1 MRNFRFAISLFAAVT
16 VSGALGFPFLTE
28 SRADDSNPQTKAAAA
43 SSSQK
48 ETEASGAAKVAPLSS
63 AENAAAVKGTE
74 TKEPWKPEDVIYAES
89 AALQTRIS
97 PDAKWLVWVKSSG
110 DKDKDA
116 RVSNLILSSL
126 TENKEIPL
134 TRGSDLNGQ
143 PQWSPDGQLVA
154 FTSNRARF
162 GAKPETAPVQIWL
175 IDAHG
180 GEPWVLTELAHPP
193 RRIDWIDKDTVIFS
207 AQEDPALY
215 EQEMK
220 KRKDDSEVVDDSEHE
235 PPVRLYKISVKDK
248 KTARLTN
255 NTDWIGNWSVS
266 KDGKYVAAIHEK
278 RLHFTFDQKV
288 PPTTILH
295 NLNDGSE
302 KLIFTE
308 GRVYPRG
315 FEWLPNSSGFY
326 AWAPYSTH
334 PKFLTATVE
343 QLYFYD
349 LSAGKSV
356 QVPLD
361 SENGIGSNLAA
372 TQDGF
377 VVGLAAGSRY
387 ETARYTRTKSG
398 DAWTWKH
405 AALEGEHAKNIQF
418 FEVSQDGKAIAYFYS
433 TASKLPQIYR
443 AQLEGTEVVSP
454 VQVTKLNESL
464 MKNRAFAKT
473 EVIRWKGANEEEV
486 EGILYYPTNYEAGKK
501 YPLITTIHGGPAGH
515 DADAWEDSWAYPNNL
530 LTQRGAFLLKP
541 NYHGSNNYGLKWVES
556 ICCGKYYDLETPD
569 INAGVDYLIAKG
581 LVDPDKV
588 ATLGWSNG
596 SILSTSLIT
605 TYPDRYKVASVG
617 AGDVEWISDWGNVVF
632 GDSFDSYYFGKSPME
647 DPELYIRKSP
657 FFKMDKVKAPV
668 LIFHGTADTNVPP
681 AQSWSFFRALQY
693 YGKTPVKFVV
703 FPGEPHGP
711 RKLTHQMRKVEEEV
725 AWFDKYF
732 FKTAPAANEA
742 VKKGSPLEEATK
754 RKTIKSESGFY
765 GDATISAIGRAT
777 DYFEGM
783 YLPELVQRGD
793 VQIGRFEVTRAQ
805 YSGCQLNAKGERMQ
819 STPSSRKA
827 TSTEPWNDPQA
838 GKGNFPAVRI
848 TLQAAQEYVS
858 CLNKQTRDRWRLPYE
873 DEVKELY
880 EHRDGENT
888 LDYWAGYAPNPE
900 DAAKL
905 REKAKQLGGTAPL
918 LKEVGSFH
926 GQGKDEEEPIY
937 DLGGNVAEWVLTRD
951 GKGKVIG
958 GSADCP
964 ADAKTNCAAAPEYI
978 GFRVARGEA
987 KPVAASDKH

>member
-16 VSGALGFPFLTE
+16 LLGELGFPSLGE
-28 SRADDSNPQTKAAAA
+28 SRAS
-43 SSSQK
+43 
-48 ETEASGAAKVAPLSS
+48 ETEPPAKVAPAKVATLSG
-63 AENAAAVKGTE
+63 AENVAALSGTQD
-74 TKEPWKPEDVIYAES
+74 KEPWKPEDVIYAES
-89 AALQTRIS
+89 AAPQARIS

-126 TENKEIPL
+126 TENNEIPL

-143 PQWSPDGQLVA
+143 PQWSPDGQLIA

-175 IDAHG
+175 INARG

-220 KRKDDSEVVDDSEHE
+220 KKKDDSEVVDDSEHE

-248 KTARLTN
+248 KVARLTN

-266 KDGKYVAAIHEK
+266 KGGKYVAAIHEK
-278 RLHFTFDQKV
+278 SLHYTFDQKI

-308 GRVYPRG
+308 GRIYPRG
-315 FEWLPNSSGFY
+315 FEWVPESSGFY

-349 LSAGKSV
+349 LGPGKSV
-356 QVPLD
+356 PVPLD
-361 SENGIGSNLAA
+361 WQNGLGSDLAA
-372 TQDGF
+372 TRDGF
-377 VVGLAAGSRY
+377 VAGLASGSRY

-398 DAWTWKH
+398 DAWTWKRE
-405 AALEGEHAKNIQF
+405 ALEGEHAKNIQF
-418 FEVSQDGKAIAYFYS
+418 FEVSEDGKTIVYFYS

-443 AQLEGTEVVSP
+443 AQLDGTKIVSP

-464 MKNRAFAKT
+464 VKYRAFAKT
-473 EVIRWKGANEEEV
+473 EVIRWKGANDEEV

-501 YPLITTIHGGPAGH
+501 YPLITAIHGGPAGH

-581 LVDPDKV
+581 FVDPDKV

-617 AGDVEWISDWGNVVF
+617 AGDVEWISDWGNVAF

-693 YGKTPVKFVV
+693 YGKIPVKFVV

-711 RKLTHQMRKVEEEV
+711 RKLTHQMRKVEEEG

-732 FKTAPAANEA
+732 FKTAPPANEA
-742 VKKGSPLEEATK
+742 VKKGSPLENVFRAKNVARSGGQFGSSFTVKSRSLVIPEVIK
-754 RKTIKSESGFY
+754 RDDLE
-765 GDATISAIGRAT
+765 
-777 DYFEGM
+777 
-783 YLPELVQRGD
+783 
-793 VQIGRFEVTRAQ
+793 IGRFEVTRTQFAEFDKSFKFDAGTEDYPANGITVDQ
-805 YSGCQLNAKGERMQ
+805 ANAYAAWL
-819 STPSSRKA
+819 SKA
-827 TSTEPWNDPQA
+827 TGQ
-838 GKGNFPAVRI
+838 
-848 TLQAAQEYVS
+848 
-858 CLNKQTRDRWRLPYE
+858 RWRVPQE
-873 DEVKELY
+873 SEVSALY
-880 EHRDGENT
+880 EKKDGENT
-888 LDYWAGYAPNPE
+888 LDYWAGYSPNP
-900 DAAKL
+900 DDVAQLRKKL
-905 REKAKQLGGTAPL
+905 AELGGKAPL
-918 LKEVGSFH
+918 LKPVGTFAGH
-926 GQGKDEEEPIY
+926 GKEDEEPIY
-937 DLGGNVAEWVLTRD
+937 DVGGNVAEWVLTRD

-958 GSADCP
+958 GSADCA
-964 ADAKTNCAAAPEYI
+964 ADAKANCAAAPDYI
-978 GFRVARGEA
+978 GFRMVRGEA
-987 KPVAASDKH
+987 KPGPASNPK

>member
-1 MRNFRFAISLFAAVT
+1 MRTSTFATRFFAVLT
-16 VSGALGFPFLTE
+16 FSGVLVFPFLNTV
-28 SRADDSNPQTKAAAA
+28 RAGDRKPSAQAGAPNGKDKNAAVSGIDKKAAVG
-43 SSSQK
+43 
-48 ETEASGAAKVAPLSS
+48 GAEK
-63 AENAAAVKGTE
+63 KD
-74 TKEPWKPEDVIYAES
+74 PWRPEDIIYAE
-89 AALQTRIS
+89 AAQPQTRIS
-97 PDAKWLVWVKSSG
+97 PDAKWLVWVKSTG

-126 TENKEIPL
+126 TENKEIQL
-134 TRGSDLNGQ
+134 TRGSDNNGQ

-162 GAKPETAPVQIWL
+162 GAKPDTAPVQIWL
-175 IDAHG
+175 INPHG
-180 GEPWVLTELAHPP
+180 GEPWVLTELAHAP
-193 RRIDWIDKDTVIFS
+193 RHVDWIDKDTIIFS
-207 AQEDPALY
+207 APEDPALY
-215 EQEMK
+215 EQEF
-220 KRKDDSEVVDDSEHE
+220 KRKKDDSEVVNDAEHE

-248 KTARLTN
+248 KITRLTN

-266 KDGKYVAAIHEK
+266 KDGKYVAAVHEK
-278 RLHFTFDQKV
+278 SLHYTFDQKV
-288 PPTTILH
+288 PPTAILH
-295 NLNDGSE
+295 NLSDGTE

-315 FEWLPNSSGFY
+315 FEWLPDSSGFY

-334 PKFLTATVE
+334 PKFLTATIE

-349 LSAGKSV
+349 LATGKSV
-356 QVPLD
+356 QVPLGW
-361 SENGIGSNLAA
+361 ENGIGSDLAA

-377 VVGLAAGSRY
+377 VVGLAAGARY
-387 ETARYTRTKSG
+387 ETSHYLRAKTA
-398 DAWTWKH
+398 DTWSWKPT
-405 AALEGEHAKNIQF
+405 ALEGEHANNIQF
-418 FEVSQDGKAIAYFYS
+418 FEVSADGKTIVYFHS
-433 TASKLPQIYR
+433 TASKPPQIYR
-443 AQLEGTEVVSP
+443 AQLDGTRIVSP
-454 VQVTKLNESL
+454 VQVTKLNEGL
-464 MKNRAFAKT
+464 MKNRTFAKT

-486 EGILYYPTNYEAGKK
+486 EGILYYPTNYEVGKK
-501 YPLITTIHGGPAGH
+501 YPLITAIHGGPAGH

-530 LTQRGAFLLKP
+530 LTQRSAFLLKP

-581 LVDPDKV
+581 FVDPDRV

-693 YGKTPVKFVV
+693 HGKVPVKFVV

-732 FKTAPAANEA
+732 FKTAPPPSEA
-742 VKKGSPLEEATK
+742 VKKGSPLEDALSREKIRRSGNLYGAEMTQLK
-754 RKTIKSESGFY
+754 TTGNAKPDANGQTRLEPGRKLI
-765 GDATISAIGRAT
+765 I
-777 DYFEGM
+777 
-783 YLPELVQRGD
+783 PEVVDRGGLS
-793 VQIGRFEVTRAQ
+793 VGRFEITRAQ
-805 YSGCQLNAKGERMQ
+805 YAAFDKNYKVAPGTENYPANGITFDQAKAYVAWL
-819 STPSSRKA
+819 PKL
-827 TSTEPWNDPQA
+827 
-838 GKGNFPAVRI
+838 GKEWPFRI
-848 TLQAAQEYVS
+848 
-858 CLNKQTRDRWRLPYE
+858 PYE
-873 DEVKELY
+873 DEVKSLY
-880 EHRDGENT
+880 ENRSGENT
-888 LDYWAGYAPNPE
+888 LDVWAGYSPNPE
-900 DAAKL
+900 DTKNL
-905 REKAKQLGGTAPL
+905 RGLADTLPEPGGL
-918 LKEVGSFH
+918 LKEVGSFTGH
-926 GQGKDEEEPIY
+926 GKENEERIY
-937 DLGGNVAEWVLTRD
+937 DLGGNVAEWVMTRD
-951 GKGKVIG
+951 GRGKIIG

-964 ADAKTNCAAAPEYI
+964 AEQNLGCQPQPEYV
-978 GFRVARGEA
+978 GFRIVYGAARPPAE
-987 KPVAASDKH
+987 KPKE